1 MAITF
6 QEIKDNRDISV
17 YIQKADEA
25 MRAIGYTE
33 HSFPH
38 VNKTAQGAAAILSAL
53 SYPERMVELS
63 RIAGYMHDIGNVV
76 NRHGHAHSG
85 GVMAFEILSRMGM
98 DAEEVATITSAIGNH
113 DEATGAPI
121 NAVAAALIL
130 ADKSD
135 VRRSRVRERDVE
147 NVSGDIHDR
156 VNYAVVESAV
166 DLDAAG
172 MTVTLRLHIDTTY
185 SAVMDYFEIF
195 LTRMLLC
202 RRAAEFLELRFKL
215 EINGVELL

>member
-1 MAITF
+1 MSITF
-6 QEIKDNRDISV
+6 RQVRENPEISV

-38 VNKTAQGAAAILSAL
+38 VRKVAQGAAAILMAL
-53 SYPERMVELS
+53 DHPERTVELA

-76 NRHGHAHSG
+76 NRHDHAHSG
-85 GVMAFEILSRMGM
+85 AVMAFVVLCKLGM
-98 DAEEVATITSAIGNH
+98 IPEEVAAITSAIGNH

-130 ADKSD
+130 ADKCD
-135 VRRSRVRERDVE
+135 VRRSRVRDAE
-147 NVSGDIHDR
+147 NVSTDIHDR
-156 VNYAVVESAV
+156 VNYAVVEGAI
-166 DLDAAG
+166 DLNAED
-172 MTVTLRLHIDTTY
+172 MTITLRLKIDTAT

-202 RRAAEFLELRFKL
+202 RRAAEYLNLRFKL
-215 EINGVELL
+215 VINDLELL